1 MKKLM
6 LALILCFTSVTSL
19 TAQDQ
24 ESQVEP
30 GISLILQVN
39 CLPSSVLPQMNALV
53 GFSPAYRG
61 LTNVT
66 AFSPNGGTM
75 PLQAPMMIL
84 TNPDNGTYSFVM
96 FFGDQLEIVCPLTGG
111 TEFSEFE

>member
-6 LALILCFTSVTSL
+6 LALILCFASVTSS

-24 ESQVEP
+24 QPQGEP
-30 GISLILQVN
+30 GLSLILQVN
-39 CLPSSVLPQMNALV
+39 CLPSAVLPQMNALV
-53 GFSPAYRG
+53 GFKPAYRG

-66 AFSPNGGTM
+66 AFAPTGGTM

-84 TNPDNGTYSFVM
+84 TNPDDGTYSFVM
-96 FFGDQLEIVCPLTGG
+96 FFGEQLEIVCPLTGG

>member
-6 LALILCFTSVTSL
+6 LALMLCFTSATGSI
-19 TAQDQ
+19 AQDQ
-24 ESQVEP
+24 ESQAEP
-30 GISLILQVN
+30 GLSLILQVN

-53 GFSPAYRG
+53 GFEPTYRG

-66 AFSPNGGTM
+66 AFAPSGGTM

-84 TNPDNGTYSFVM
+84 TNPENGTYSFVM
-96 FFGDQLEIVCPLTGG
+96 FFGEQLEIVCPLTGG
-111 TEFSEFE
+111 TDFSEFE

>member
-1 MKKLM
+1 MKKLI
-6 LALILCFTSVTSL
+6 LALMLGFASVTSSI
-19 TAQDQ
+19 AQDQ
-24 ESQVEP
+24 GSQDEL
-30 GISLILQVN
+30 GLSLRLQVN
-39 CLPSSVLPQMNALV
+39 CLPSSVLPEMNALV
-53 GFSPAYRG
+53 GFKPTYRG

-66 AFSPNGGTM
+66 AFSPEGGTM

-96 FFGDQLEIVCPLTGG
+96 FFGEQLEIVCPLTGG